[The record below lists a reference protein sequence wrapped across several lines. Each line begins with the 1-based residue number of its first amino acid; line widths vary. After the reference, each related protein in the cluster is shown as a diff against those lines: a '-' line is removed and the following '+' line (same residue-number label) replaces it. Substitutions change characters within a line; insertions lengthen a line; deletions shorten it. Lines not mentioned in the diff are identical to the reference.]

1 MIGII
6 DYRAGNL
13 TSVARA
19 LAFLKEPCVATDDC
33 NVLDQ
38 ASHIIFPGVG
48 AAGTA
53 MANLKEKG
61 LDENLKKWVQT
72 GKPVLAICLGLQVI
86 LESSEEDDT
95 PCLGLI
101 PGVVRKF
108 PSALTE
114 QGERLKVPHMGW
126 NSVTFRK
133 EHPVFS
139 GIPGNAE
146 FYFVHSFYAD
156 PAEDADVAGR
166 THYGISFCSAAARGS
181 LVAVQFHPEKSGR
194 PGLTLLDN
202 FRRWKGNHAQ

>member
-19 LAFLKEPCVATDDC
+19 LFSLQEPCVVTDDSAL
-33 NVLDQ
+33 LDQ
-38 ASHIIFPGVG
+38 ASHIVFPGVG

-61 LDENLKKWVQT
+61 LDERLKKWVQI
-72 GKPVLAICLGLQVI
+72 GKPILAICLGLQVI
-86 LESSEEDDT
+86 LDSSEEDDT
-95 PCLGLI
+95 PCLGII

-108 PSALTE
+108 PSELSE

-133 EHPVFS
+133 DHPVFS
-139 GIPGNAE
+139 GIPGDAE

-156 PAEDADVAGR
+156 PAENMDIAGW
-166 THYGISFCSAAARGS
+166 THYGMYFCSAAARGS

-194 PGLTLLDN
+194 PGLTLLQN
-202 FRRWKGNHAQ
+202 FCRWGGSHA